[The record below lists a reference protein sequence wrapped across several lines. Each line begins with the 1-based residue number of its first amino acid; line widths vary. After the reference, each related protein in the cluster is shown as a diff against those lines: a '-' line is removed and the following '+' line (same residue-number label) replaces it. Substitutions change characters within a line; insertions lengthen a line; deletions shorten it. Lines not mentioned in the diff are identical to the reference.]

1 MNWGGIGEFL
11 AMGGYGTYVWGSFG
25 VTVAVFVIEVALVRH
40 RFSAARDAARRQ
52 EPPQER
58 E

>member
-25 VTVAVFVIEVALVRH
+25 VTAAVIVVEMALVRH
-40 RFSAARDAARRQ
+40 RARAAREAARRQ
-52 EPPQER
+52 EPLPER